1 MPYVLLSTQIRT
13 ETGPT
18 VVGDEASD
26 PELMDYLGATK
37 IHALGNNFCEY
48 RVSDPPRIVLD
59 RLDRRGFFLKQ
70 MTGVGQTVVWCLYK
84 PPENEAQTVAS
95 STDCSAGKM
104 LHQ

>member
-37 IHALGNNFCEY
+37 IQALGNNFYEY

-59 RLDRRGFFLKQ
+59 HLDRRGFCLKQ
-70 MTGVGQTVVWCLYK
+70 MAGVGQTVIWCMYK
-84 PPENEAQTVAS
+84 PPENEGPTVAS
-95 STDCSAGKM
+95 STDSSASKV
-104 LHQ
+104 LNQ